1 MNQPL
6 FLNSQEMLVDA
17 KLRVGIPERFM
28 KVLKQI
34 CPDHVDQIG
43 LAATPDRSIKLMPYP
58 YFMAAL
64 EQWNALD
71 DRISD
76 QRVVLN
82 LSAGFADLLKLDKQ
96 NRIRLN
102 PEMCKFCNIT
112 REVIIVGTLKYMQI
126 FDRGVWNTLVRK
138 GMSKFGGAADAVAA
152 KAAEP
157 APVQLIVQ
165 ARTGPETG

>member
-1 MNQPL
+1 MSCVLQPD
-6 FLNSQEMLVDA
+6 N
-17 KLRVGIPERFM
+17 
-28 KVLKQI
+28 VL
-34 CPDHVDQIG
+34 H
-43 LAATPDRSIKLMPYP
+43 AAPLY
-58 YFMAAL
+58 
-64 EQWNALD
+64 
-71 DRISD
+71 
-76 QRVVLN
+76 RVVYELVGTVLPCW
-82 LSAGFADLLKLDKQ
+82 LSYVIAGLVIMVILVNAVLLGAAVFVWSERRLIGRFHNRIGPNRWGPFGMFQPFADLLKLDKQ